1 MAEILLKD
9 FLLTLKKFG
18 KQSERYNM
26 FADFCELDEL
36 LDPDFE
42 SSNINTI
49 GINKLKFKKV
59 YMST

>member
-1 MAEILLKD
+1 
-9 FLLTLKKFG
+9 
-18 KQSERYNM
+18 M

-49 GINKLKFKKV
+49 GINKIKFRKI